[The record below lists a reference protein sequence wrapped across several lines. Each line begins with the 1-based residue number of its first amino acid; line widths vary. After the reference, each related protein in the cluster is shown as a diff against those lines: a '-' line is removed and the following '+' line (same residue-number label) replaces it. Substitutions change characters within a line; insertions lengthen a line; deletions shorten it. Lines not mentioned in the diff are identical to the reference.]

1 MYKNFCITVFFRI
14 QYFSH
19 SFSLMFRS
27 HLSRLFLYVYVCV
40 CTYIKHVYRVIKAVY
55 LDMTDTSKHTCCWGV
70 CTTRIT
76 STYQYKWFVF
86 VVIFQFYCSN
96 SWFLQLN
103 TIWRICVCM
112 YVYTCVCV
120 CIYNVKKQSDIYHLC
135 LYEVHVLFLLG
146 LFLTLYIHTH
156 KCTCLRHVWHT
167 YSNIAFYSDWI
178 LFRIYHVYDD
188 DDDVDDDDALE
199 KMMPFGMSM
208 DAVHT
213 HMYIN
218 VCTYT

>member
-1 MYKNFCITVFFRI
+1 MYVYVCICTCMYKNFCITVFFRI

-27 HLSRLFLYVYVCV
+27 HLSRLFLYVYVC
-40 CTYIKHVYRVIKAVY
+40 TYTKHVYGVIKAVY

-103 TIWRICVCM
+103 TIWRMCVCM
-112 YVYTCVCV
+112 YVYIRVCV
-120 CIYNVKKQSDIYHLC
+120 CIYNVKKAERYLSSLSLWGTCIIFIRSLSYVIY
-135 LYEVHVLFLLG
+135 
-146 LFLTLYIHTH
+146 
-156 KCTCLRHVWHT
+156 
-167 YSNIAFYSDWI
+167 
-178 LFRIYHVYDD
+178 
-188 DDDVDDDDALE
+188 
-199 KMMPFGMSM
+199 
-208 DAVHT
+208 
-213 HMYIN
+213 
-218 VCTYT
+218 TYTQMYVFKKCMTYI